1 MVDKEIIIRP
11 YTPED
16 KIAVL
21 GLIRLNTP
29 KYFSKEEETDLAHY
43 LDFEIEEYFVIQ
55 IDQIVVGSGGINFEE
70 DKTTGIISWDIIH
83 PEYQGKSLGGQL
95 LQYRIDRL
103 KNEDRIRKIIVR
115 TSQLTNL
122 FYEKF
127 GFKVTEVIEDYW
139 AKGYHLY
146 KMEYSK

>member
-1 MVDKEIIIRP
+1 MEKEIIIRP

-16 KIAVL
+16 KSAVL
-21 GLIRLNTP
+21 RLIRLNTP
-29 KYFSKEEETDLAHY
+29 KYFSKEEEKELDHY
-43 LDFEIEEYFVIQ
+43 LENEIEEYFVIQ
-55 IDQIVVGSGGINFEE
+55 FDQIVVGCGGINFEE
-70 DKTTGIISWDIIH
+70 DKTIGIISWDIIH

-103 KNEDRIRKIIVR
+103 KNEDPIRMIIVR
-115 TSQLTNL
+115 TSQLTHL
-122 FYEKF
+122 FYENF
-127 GFKVTEVIEDYW
+127 GFKLTEVIEDYW